1 MTALPAD
8 ALCERCWS
16 PVLDNQRWVRL
27 AHIEGSTL
35 RGDIRWVDTF
45 VHYWRAGGCDLEPAT
60 PAP

>member
-8 ALCERCWS
+8 ALCERCFH
-16 PVLDNQRWVRL
+16 PVRDDQRWVRL

-45 VHYWRAGGCDLEPAT
+45 VHYWRAGGCDLASADPSV
-60 PAP
+60 